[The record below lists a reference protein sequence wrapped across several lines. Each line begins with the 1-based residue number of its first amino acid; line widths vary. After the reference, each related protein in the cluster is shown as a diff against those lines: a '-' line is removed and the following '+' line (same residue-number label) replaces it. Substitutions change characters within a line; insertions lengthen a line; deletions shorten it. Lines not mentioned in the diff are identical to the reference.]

1 MGIKSNYIC
10 RMKWIYAVLFSFLSL
25 AGILKDL
32 VVFVDFKVNQEY
44 IVMTMCTGVS
54 EPVNT
59 CNGSCYLTTQL
70 KLVHDHG
77 QESHSQVPASLKV
90 KVTYF
95 FEERSE
101 ESRRFLEQV
110 ESSSSNYLNRK
121 TTQGHP
127 LSIFQP
133 PKYC

>member
-1 MGIKSNYIC
+1 
-10 RMKWIYAVLFSFLSL
+10 MKWIYAVLYSFLSL
-25 AGILKDL
+25 AGKLKDL
-32 VVFVDFKVNQEY
+32 VVFVDFKVNQEH
-44 IVMTMCTGVS
+44 IIMTMCTGAS

-77 QESHSQVPASLKV
+77 QETDSKVPASLKV

-95 FEERSE
+95 FEEIAEASIRPP
-101 ESRRFLEQV
+101 QKA
-110 ESSSSNYLNRK
+110 ESSVSNYLTKK

-127 LSIFQP
+127 DAIFQP